1 MGIRAESS
9 GVSLGTMRSLR
20 RVRKR
25 RGRCYELAFRVMHEE
40 PGAER
45 FVLVHGVVGK
55 RFGHAWIELDDGTV
69 YDPVYDP
76 VSDRCVPADEYT
88 AMFHAVVERRY
99 TRAEA
104 IDKMLEN
111 GFGPWHDT
119 AGVTN

>member
-9 GVSLGTMRSLR
+9 GVYLGTMRSLR

-45 FVLVHGVVGK
+45 FVLVHGVVGG
-55 RFGHAWIELDDGTV
+55 RLGHAWIELDDGTV
-69 YDPVYDP
+69 YDPVLDQRVP
-76 VSDRCVPADEYT
+76 VDEYT
-88 AMFHAVVERRY
+88 TMFHAVAERRY

-104 IDKMLEN
+104 LEN
-111 GFGPWHDT
+111 MLKNNKHGPWHDT
-119 AGVTN
+119 AGVINYE

>member
-9 GVSLGTMRSLR
+9 EVYLGTMRSLR

-25 RGRCYELAFRVMHEE
+25 SGRCYELAFRVMHEE

-45 FVLVHGVVGK
+45 FVLVHGVVRE

-69 YDPVYDP
+69 YDPVVDLHL
-76 VSDRCVPADEYT
+76 PADEYT
-88 AMFHAVVERRY
+88 TRAHAVAERRY

-104 IDKMLEN
+104 LEN
-111 GFGPWHDT
+111 MLKNNKYGPWHDT
-119 AGVTN
+119 AGVINYE